1 MQQDTQLL
9 IRVPK
14 DLKGAFEGLCKS
26 RGIKVSEALRS
37 FMASEVLQSATDVKT
52 GVSKQP
58 PVKPRKR
65 TTAKAEHPKG
75 TPQAS
80 EPSSL
85 VEKCPDTMDLFDTP
99 KNAQERTGT
108 QVNPLEVQGYC
119 NGVQN
124 PNTGKIEVNRLVAAA
139 LQSSAKRKKKK
150 R

>member
-1 MQQDTQLL
+1 
-9 IRVPK
+9 
-14 DLKGAFEGLCKS
+14 
-26 RGIKVSEALRS
+26 
-37 FMASEVLQSATDVKT
+37 MASEVLQSATDVKT

-119 NGVQN
+119 NGVQT
-124 PNTGKIEVNRLVAAA
+124 PIR
-139 LQSSAKRKKKK
+139 AK
-150 R
+150 

>member
-26 RGIKVSEALRS
+26 RGVKVSEALRA
-37 FMASEVLQSATDVKT
+37 FMASEVLQSATGVKT
-52 GVSKQP
+52 GEGKIPQ
-58 PVKPRKR
+58 KR

>member
-26 RGIKVSEALRS
+26 RGVKVSEALRS
-37 FMASEVLQSATDVKT
+37 FMAAEVLQSATDVKT
-52 GVSKQP
+52 GEGKTP
-58 PVKPRKR
+58 PKR
-65 TTAKAEHPKG
+65 TTAKPSHPKG
-75 TPQAS
+75 APQAS

-85 VEKCPDTMDLFDTP
+85 GEKCPDTMDLFDSP
-99 KNAQERTGT
+99 RNAQERTGT

>member
-26 RGIKVSEALRS
+26 RGVKVSEALRA
-37 FMASEVLQSATDVKT
+37 FMASEVLQSATGVKT
-52 GVSKQP
+52 GEGKTPQ
-58 PVKPRKR
+58 KR
-65 TTAKAEHPKG
+65 TTAKPSHPKG
-75 TPQAS
+75 APQAS
-80 EPSSL
+80 EPSAL
-85 VEKCPDTMDLFDTP
+85 GEKCPDTMDLFDSP

>member
-26 RGIKVSEALRS
+26 RGVKVSEALRS
-37 FMASEVLQSATDVKT
+37 FMAAEVLQSATDVKT
-52 GVSKQP
+52 GEGKTP
-58 PVKPRKR
+58 PKR
-65 TTAKAEHPKG
+65 TTAKPAHTKK

-85 VEKCPDTMDLFDTP
+85 GEKCPDTMDLFDSP
-99 KNAQERTGT
+99 RNAQKRTET
-108 QVNPLEVQGYC
+108 QVNPLEVGGYC

-124 PNTGKIEVNRLVAAA
+124 PDTGKIEVNRLLVGA
-139 LQSSAKRKKKK
+139 LQGSTKRKKKK
-150 R
+150 